1 MIRSSPDVPI
11 ARPLVFSIP
20 EPFIA

>member
-20 EPFIA
+20 EPFIE